1 MKTVI
6 ELRQTVGDVSL
17 ASETLR
23 SALGHLTATGKPR
36 FAVSGLILAVCP
48 YLRLKDSRVVAGGCH
63 VSFHS
68 SVDFYFR

>member
-48 YLRLKDSRVVAGGCH
+48 YLRPKNLDVDPIQTEGG
-63 VSFHS
+63 
-68 SVDFYFR
+68 RGGGGG